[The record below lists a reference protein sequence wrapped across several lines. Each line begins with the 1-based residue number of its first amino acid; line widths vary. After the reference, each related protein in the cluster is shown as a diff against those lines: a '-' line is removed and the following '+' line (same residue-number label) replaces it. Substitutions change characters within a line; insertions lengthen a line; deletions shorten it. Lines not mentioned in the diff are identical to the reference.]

1 MDLKI
6 KNKNALIT
14 GGSRGLGKE
23 AAIHLAR
30 EGVKKNT
37 TYSLRTAPKKKG
49 AQKISKVLGWA
60 VSNRLLGFG

>member
-30 EGVKKNT
+30 EGVNIAICGRSEE
-37 TYSLRTAPKKKG
+37 SLNLTINEIENYGVKTG
-49 AQKISKVLGWA
+49 LSLII
-60 VSNRLLGFG
+60 